1 MTSSQPARAGGW
13 LREVI
18 AVGIVC
24 LLVDACAGTPTQPRS
39 TGLPTGRWA
48 SDGVCLFVTV
58 DGCDLV
64 VGCGHGQFPPPVVRA
79 DGTFE
84 VDGTYRI
91 EAGPISIDP
100 APPATFSGVLAGQ
113 TLMLS
118 VTPTEPSLQPASYV
132 LQLTNASGKCAVPC
146 V

>member
-1 MTSSQPARAGGW
+1 LNNNRPAGAGGW

-24 LLVDACAGTPTQPRS
+24 LLVDACARTPTRPGD
-39 TGLPTGRWA
+39 TGLPTGRWTGE
-48 SDGVCLFVTV
+48 GVWVFVTS

-64 VGCGHGQFPPPVVRA
+64 VGCGHGQFPPPVVHA
-79 DGTFE
+79 DGTFK
-84 VDGTYRI
+84 VNGTYRI
-91 EAGPISIDP
+91 EAGPVSINP
-100 APPATFSGVLAGQ
+100 APPATFSGVLTGQ

-132 LQLTNASGKCAVPC
+132 LQPATASAKCTVPC